1 MSECVMSWVVLIALL
16 LLVTLV
22 VMAGMA
28 LCRLADVRELWERL
42 RAQLAAN
49 EGHLN
54 KVETAVDW
62 FLQKEGMKVDF
73 MHATWKWYVTS
84 IDDGHLRDWLDRK
97 DDRKREE
104 LADSIY
110 RAYLQA
116 MRDRDKER
124 AKETKKK

>member
-28 LCRLADVRELWERL
+28 LCRLADIKELWERVQDRL
-42 RAQLAAN
+42 SGVNSGLDKLGTAA
-49 EGHLN
+49 
-54 KVETAVDW
+54 DW
-62 FLQKEGMKVDF
+62 FLQKEGMKLDY
-73 MHATWKWYVTS
+73 MHATWKWYVVPT
-84 IDDGHLRDWLDRK
+84 DDGKLRDWLDRK

-104 LADSIY
+104 LAESIY

-116 MRDRDKER
+116 MREHDKEV
-124 AKETKKK
+124 AKKPKK

>member
-1 MSECVMSWVVLIALL
+1 MSACVMSWVVLIALL

-28 LCRLADVRELWERL
+28 LCRLSDVRELWERL
-42 RAQLAAN
+42 RSQLAAN

-62 FLQKEGMKVDF
+62 FLQKECMKGDF
-73 MHATWKWYVTS
+73 MHSTWKWSVTS
-84 IDDGHLRDWLDRK
+84 IDEGHLRDWLDRK
-97 DDRKREE
+97 EDRKREE

-116 MRDRDKER
+116 MREHDKEVE
-124 AKETKKK
+124 KKTKK